1 MFVKSIKEVSQFTRP
16 IHSIMRTYSG
26 EIIPGAATLFF
37 INEDGYAITCK
48 HVLELLLESNRVNA
62 NYESFKN
69 RRSILTT
76 GKKYNQ
82 KLKELEKEHGIAD
95 KNTIVQI
102 KNCFL
107 GCIETDQLK
116 WSSWVHP
123 QYDLAVIKFEDYNE
137 ISYNS
142 YARFPSTS
150 SCLDQ
155 GKFLCRIGHPFPEF
169 TNYKFDKEK
178 DDIEFTNNGN
188 QSTPIFPIEGMVTR
202 FIAAPDS
209 RVFAIELSTP
219 GLRGQSG
226 GPLFDENGIIYGMQS
241 MTHHLHLG
249 FDLVKQD
256 VVIDNLHKK
265 VDDYAF
271 LHLGSCIH
279 FEIIKEFLTEN
290 SIKFYT
296 A

>member
-37 INEDGYAITCK
+37 INEVGYAITCK
-48 HVLELLLESNRVNA
+48 HVLELLLDAERVKV
-62 NYESFKN
+62 NYDLFKDK
-69 RRSILTT
+69 RTSLTI

-82 KLKELEKEHGIAD
+82 RLKELEKEHGITD

-102 KNCFL
+102 KNRFID
-107 GCIETDQLK
+107 CIECNQLNWK
-116 WSSWVHP
+116 YWVHP
-123 QYDLAVIKFEDYNE
+123 QYDLAVIKFEDYNN
-137 ISYNS
+137 ILYNG
-142 YARFPSTS
+142 YARFPNTPSYI
-150 SCLDQ
+150 DQ
-155 GKFLCRIGHPFPEF
+155 GKFLCRIGYPFPEF

-178 DDIEFTNNGN
+178 DDIEFTHDGN

-209 RVFAIELSTP
+209 KVFAIELSTP

-226 GPLFDENGIIYGMQS
+226 GPLFDENGIICGMQS

-256 VVIDNLHKK
+256 IVINNVHKK

-271 LHLGSCIH
+271 LHLGNCIH
-279 FEIIKEFLTEN
+279 FEVIKEFLTEN